1 MSFGTPG
8 HHTLSKES
16 LEFYRNAIDI
26 LDGARIPFLVGGA
39 YALERYTGIARH
51 TKDFDLFLRSR
62 DCSRALGEFA
72 DRGFRSE
79 LTFPHWLGKVFW
91 KDNFIDLIFSSG
103 NGLVE
108 VDESW
113 FTYAEEAEVMGKP
126 VRLCPVEEM
135 IWSKAFI
142 MERERYDGAD
152 IAHLLHARARN
163 LDWARL
169 TQRFGPHWR
178 LLLSHL
184 ILFGYIYP
192 AERSQVPDE
201 VLQELLN
208 QLQAERLELSPLA
221 SVCQGTMLSREQY
234 LIDIQRWGYQDARL
248 APHGNMT
255 IQSVAHWTASIGT
268 DNPPATAIQPSPIPE
283 AKQGE
288 ITSGST

>member
-1 MSFGTPG
+1 MSLGTHG
-8 HHTLSKES
+8 HHPLSNEAR
-16 LEFYRNAIDI
+16 EFYRNAIDI
-26 LDGARIPFLVGGA
+26 LDAARIPFLVGGA

-51 TKDFDLFLRSR
+51 TKDVDLFLRSR
-62 DCSRALGEFA
+62 DCTRALDEFA
-72 DRGFRSE
+72 GRGFRSE

-91 KDNFIDLIFSSG
+91 KENFIDLIFSSG

-113 FTYAEEAEVMGKP
+113 FTHAEEAEVMGKP

-169 TQRFGPHWR
+169 LQRFGPHWR

-192 AERSQVPDE
+192 AGRSQVPDE
-201 VLQELLN
+201 VLQDLLN
-208 QLQAERLELSPLA
+208 LLQAEGLELSPLA

-268 DNPPATAIQPSPIPE
+268 DNPSATAIQPPRTTE
-283 AKQGE
+283 GK
-288 ITSGST
+288 